1 MLKGCPDD
9 GPAMDVDAGGRLHVV
24 WPTVVTDQGAGQ
36 KVLFYASSVDG
47 RAFTVRTRLPVEG
60 QANHP
65 QIAIARDGTL
75 MLAWDEVQGS
85 ERRIVVARSEGDG
98 SSAGP
103 VFRRDRS
110 AGDHVGV
117 YPAIALTPTT
127 SIVAWTSGA
136 PAESSIRVLLMRAV
150 H

>member
-1 MLKGCPDD
+1 VKRCTSP
-9 GPAMDVDAGGRLHVV
+9 
-24 WPTVVTDQGAGQ
+24 VVTDQGVGQ
-36 KVLFYASSVDG
+36 KVLIYAASADG
-47 RAFTVRTRLPVEG
+47 RTFTSRTRLPVEG

-75 MLAWDEVQGS
+75 MLAWDEVNGS
-85 ERRIVVARSEGDG
+85 ARRIVIARSEGDG
-98 SSAGP
+98 MSAAPG
-103 VFRRDRS
+103 FRRDRS
-110 AGDHVGV
+110 AGDQVGV

-136 PAESSIRVLLMRAV
+136 PAESSIRVLRTRVV

>member
-1 MLKGCPDD
+1 M
-9 GPAMDVDAGGRLHVV
+9 AVDAGGGLHIV

-47 RAFTVRTRLPVEG
+47 RAFTARTRLPVEG

-65 QIAIARDGTL
+65 QMAIARDGTL
-75 MLAWDEVQGS
+75 MLAWDEVHGS
-85 ERRIVVARSEGDG
+85 QRRIVVARSEGDG
-98 SSAGP
+98 LPAAP
-103 VFRRDRS
+103 AFRRDPS
-110 AGDHVGV
+110 MSDQVGV

-127 SIVAWTSGA
+127 TIVAWTSGA
-136 PAESSIRVLLMRAV
+136 PAESSIRVLRMRAV